1 MNKSEAKFHNTA
13 VKMNDALFR
22 ILEKKDFSEIS
33 ILEIC
38 KEAGV
43 NRSTF
48 YAHYANTSELLQEAR
63 DKFVKNFFN
72 GFSDNIDKS
81 EVSKIQAESFV
92 SAQYIIPYLEF
103 VKKNKNIFK
112 VFVNNINTFNTDEL
126 YKLLLDNLWIP
137 SCKKRG
143 ITDNT
148 VITYMS
154 RFYLTGMTSIVMEWI
169 NKNCEDDI
177 FFICEVI
184 MLCIRPN

>member
-13 VKMNDALFR
+13 IKMNEALFR
-22 ILEKKDFSEIS
+22 ILEKKEFSEIS

-48 YAHYANTSELLQEAR
+48 YAHYSNTSDLLKEAR
-63 DKFVKNFFN
+63 DNFVRSFFN
-72 GFSDNIDKS
+72 GFSENVVDFELSDFK
-81 EVSKIQAESFV
+81 VESFV

-103 VKKNKNIFK
+103 VKKHKNIFK
-112 VFVNNINTFNTDEL
+112 IFVNNLNTFDTDEL
-126 YKLLLDNLWIP
+126 YEILLERLWIP
-137 SCKKRG
+137 SCRKRG

-148 VITYMS
+148 VINYMS

-184 MLCIRPN
+184 TLCIRPN

>member
-13 VKMNDALFR
+13 IKMNDALFR
-22 ILEKKDFSEIS
+22 LLEEKDFSEIS
-33 ILEIC
+33 ILELC

-48 YAHYANTSELLQEAR
+48 YAHYSNTYELLQEAR
-63 DKFVKNFFN
+63 NNFVKSFFD
-72 GFSDNIDKS
+72 GYSDSFYDFEFSDT
-81 EVSKIQAESFV
+81 QAESFV

-112 VFVNNINTFNTDEL
+112 IFINNIKTFDTDEL
-126 YKLLLDNLWIP
+126 YELLLQKLWIP
-137 SCKKRG
+137 ACQKQG
-143 ITDNT
+143 ITDNS

-184 MLCIRPN
+184 MLCVRTN